1 MLLHS
6 RAAALM
12 AKRSSARVAVSSS
25 MVMNNM
31 KSTTRKYS
39 HSHSSKAIVTNNC
52 YTASDNKSN
61 NNGSVFSISMTTSRT
76 MSSKPCF
83 AWEEKR
89 VEVTNAEELQRRL
102 DRIKVCYCYYFLTH
116 TPMLIRSQGK
126 LKSSTNSLCD
136 TISFLCDSVFS
147 CSYVLYYFHTATIR

>member
-12 AKRSSARVAVSSS
+12 TKRSSARVAVSSS

-39 HSHSSKAIVTNNC
+39 HSSKAIATNNC
-52 YTASDNKSN
+52 YTASDNNSN

-102 DRIKVCYCYYFLTH
+102 NRIKVHMLLLLFFDAH
-116 TPMLIRSQGK
+116 TLDQIRVLIRANLSHQ
-126 LKSSTNSLCD
+126 LTLCVIPSLY
-136 TISFLCDSVFS
+136 SVILFS
-147 CSYVLYYFHTATIR
+147 HHHDI